1 MSSETKPTAANPFVL
16 PDFIYQSKSFA
27 TGDHFALNARVN
39 NAAGNT
45 IAKDEKG
52 ARFVFTKQLPL
63 IVSEF
68 RELLKGIRE
77 RNVKEVRDGVA
88 DVIVTAEGMLHR
100 FGLGGYGAAIPHFD
114 GDLSVVKAST
124 ILKDSAEILTLLQ
137 SPAYD
142 NVQFGALLEVGEEE
156 WRISHEHIQPYIRL
170 VANMYALS
178 GVLHLPL
185 FDDQWAVYE
194 SNMSKFD
201 TDLETAKQGIA
212 KYEAAG
218 IAVRLQE
225 NDVEGTTYF
234 VIKSAKDQIV
244 GGKDYPEGKFLKS
257 VLFFEPK
264 LLEIDDQLV
273 LGELPITIVE
283 EELI

>member
-1 MSSETKPTAANPFVL
+1 MSSETTFTSANPFIL
-16 PDFIYQSKSFA
+16 PDFISQSKAFSS
-27 TGDHFALNARVN
+27 GDHFAWNARVN

-100 FGLGGYGAAIPHFD
+100 FGLGGYGAAIPHF
-114 GDLSVVKAST
+114 GSEVGAVKASS
-124 ILKDSAEILTLLQ
+124 ILRDSANILTVLM
-137 SPAYD
+137 SHSHD
-142 NVQFGALLEVGEEE
+142 DVRFGALLEVGEEK
-156 WRISHEHIQPYIRL
+156 WRIDHMHIQPYISL

-264 LLEIDDQLV
+264 LLEIDNQLV
-273 LGELPITIVE
+273 LSEMPISITE